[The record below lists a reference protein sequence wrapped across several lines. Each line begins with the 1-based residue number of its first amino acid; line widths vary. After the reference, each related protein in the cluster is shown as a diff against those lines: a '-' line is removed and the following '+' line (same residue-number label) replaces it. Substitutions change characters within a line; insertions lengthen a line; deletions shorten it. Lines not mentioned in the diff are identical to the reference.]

1 VSSRNRLSG
10 LLKVACCL
18 KWPSAFLLVVL
29 TTQAWGDAK
38 RMVIADQDAS
48 GPGGS
53 DMMSLLVFL
62 QSPDVDLLGI
72 TVVTGDSWRDQEVAH
87 ALRLLE
93 SVGRTDVKVYPGAAF
108 PLLRT
113 PEWTRVAAQLYG
125 RAGFEGAFS
134 SENTRQP
141 WDYVPP
147 LKEGSPATK
156 PAEEDAAHFMVRM
169 VHKYPHQVTIYSA
182 GPLTNIA
189 LALRIDQH
197 FAELA
202 QELVIMGGSLNPQ
215 TEAKEWANDPRH
227 EFNFWFDPEAAS
239 ITLHARWKKITDTTI
254 DVSLKT
260 RAEPEILDA
269 LAKSD
274 SPAARYLTK
283 YFVRPVFPNYL
294 WDELAAAA
302 WIDPSLI
309 TRKRNM
315 LMDVDT
321 HQGPTYGNTLTWADD
336 GAPSL
341 PLNKVDAQL
350 DVDLPKLQRF
360 LIQLMSAPTPH
371 PNLSATERV
380 R

>member
-1 VSSRNRLSG
+1 LVIALLLIFTTRLWAG
-10 LLKVACCL
+10 
-18 KWPSAFLLVVL
+18 
-29 TTQAWGDAK
+29 AK

-62 QSPDVDLLGI
+62 QSPDVQLLGI
-72 TVVTGDSWRDQEVAH
+72 TVVTGDSWRDQEVGH

-93 SVGRTDVKVYPGAAF
+93 CVNRTDVKVYPGAAF
-108 PLLRT
+108 PLIRT
-113 PEWTRVAAQLYG
+113 LEWTRLARQMYG

-134 SENTRQP
+134 VDNTTRP
-141 WDYVPP
+141 WDQVPP
-147 LKEGSPATK
+147 LKEGSPTTQ
-156 PAEEDAAHFMVRM
+156 PASEDAVHFMVRM
-169 VHKYPHQVTIYSA
+169 VHKYPHQVAIYAA
-182 GPLTNIA
+182 GPLTNVA
-189 LALRIDQH
+189 LAIRIDPH

-239 ITLHARWKKITDTTI
+239 IALRAKWAKITDTTI

-269 LAKSD
+269 LAKID

-283 YFVRPVFPNYL
+283 YFQRPVFPNYL

-302 WIDPSLI
+302 WLDPSLI
-309 TRKRNM
+309 TRERAV

-321 HQGPTYGNTLTWADD
+321 NHGPSYGDTLTWTDES
-336 GAPSL
+336 APSL
-341 PLNKVDAQL
+341 PLSKVHAQL
-350 DVDLPKLQRF
+350 DVDLPKLQKF
-360 LIQLMSAPTPH
+360 LVGLMSMPAPHPVPNTSELIQ
-371 PNLSATERV
+371 
-380 R
+380 

>member
-1 VSSRNRLSG
+1 M
-10 LLKVACCL
+10 A
-18 KWPSAFLLVVL
+18 L
-29 TTQAWGDAK
+29 TAQAWGGVK

-113 PEWTRVAAQLYG
+113 PEWTKMAAQLYG
-125 RAGFEGAFS
+125 RVGFEGAFS
-134 SENTRQP
+134 GQSTRQP

-147 LKEGSPATK
+147 LKEGSPATRA
-156 PAEEDAAHFMVRM
+156 AEEDAPHFMVKM
-169 VHKYPHQVTIYSA
+169 VHKYPHKVTIYAA

-189 LALRIDQH
+189 LALRIDPH

-239 ITLHARWKKITDTTI
+239 ITLHAPWKKITDTTI

-274 SPAARYLTK
+274 SAAARYLTK
-283 YFVRPVFPNYL
+283 YFQRPVFPNYL

-302 WIDPSLI
+302 WLDPSLI
-309 TRKRNM
+309 TRNRAV

-321 HQGPTYGNTLTWADD
+321 RQGPTYGNTLTWAEDA
-336 GAPSL
+336 APAL
-341 PLNKVDAQL
+341 PLSKVDAQL

-371 PNLSATERV
+371 PDAQTVAPTR
-380 R
+380 